1 MSNRIC
7 TQLVLSSWLSGF
19 LVIIP
24 PFLLGLI
31 LDSCAS
37 NIVDHFYCD
46 TTPLLQISCT
56 DRQLLEMMGF
66 HSALETLLVTLML
79 VKMSYT
85 FIAVTILKIPSTS
98 QEKGFST
105 CCSHMI
111 MLSLSYGS
119 CMYMYVKPSIKQRIY
134 FSKGISVLN
143 TSVAPFLNPFIYTLR
158 NKQVNKAFINTIHW
172 IASFSKK

>member
-1 MSNRIC
+1 MAYAICKPLHYTIIMSNRIC
-7 TQLVLSSWLSGF
+7 TQLILSSWLSGF

-85 FIAVTILKIPSTS
+85 FIAVTI
-98 QEKGFST
+98 
-105 CCSHMI
+105 
-111 MLSLSYGS
+111 
-119 CMYMYVKPSIKQRIY
+119 
-134 FSKGISVLN
+134 
-143 TSVAPFLNPFIYTLR
+143 
-158 NKQVNKAFINTIHW
+158 
-172 IASFSKK
+172 